1 MSQDSIERNRDTDL
15 GTVRINNDCITQI
28 ASMAAMEVKGVN
40 SMGRGGD
47 FQFLE
52 SLVRKTKPRG
62 VKIQMKDNE
71 LKLTL
76 FIIVEY
82 GMEITKVA
90 DEVQVNAKRVVEK
103 MTGLILSEVNVVVEA
118 VHAHNQ
124 RRGG

>member
-15 GTVRINNDCITQI
+15 GTVRINNDRITQI

-40 SMGRGGD
+40 SMGQGGD

>member
-1 MSQDSIERNRDTDL
+1 
-15 GTVRINNDCITQI
+15 
-28 ASMAAMEVKGVN
+28 MAAMEVKGVN

-82 GMEITKVA
+82 GMEITKVV